1 VLRLPTENIWK
12 RLASSGAV
20 IDLSVEGKLTL
31 VLGSSFTFKSAEKR
45 ANLIGLRDLKLSGLG
60 LH

>member
-1 VLRLPTENIWK
+1 M
-12 RLASSGAV
+12 

-31 VLGSSFTFKSAEKR
+31 VLGSFFTFNSAEKR